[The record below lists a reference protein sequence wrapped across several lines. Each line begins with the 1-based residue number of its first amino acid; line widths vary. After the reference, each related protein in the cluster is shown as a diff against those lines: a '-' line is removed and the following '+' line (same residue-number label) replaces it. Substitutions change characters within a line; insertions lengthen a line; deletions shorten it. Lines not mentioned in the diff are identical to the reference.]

1 MPQPPAFRDEMVPTV
16 EFADI
21 DFMDSPSWG
30 PTMHDHLRW
39 LREHEPVSWSP
50 ATNAYIITKYED
62 VSAISRNQ
70 AVFTSDRGVRRST
83 SGVRIGLLDE
93 PEPRHGE
100 LRRLIGRG
108 FTPRMVAKLEEVFQD
123 LTDEFVR
130 DIAGTGAC
138 DFVEKISV
146 PLPLLMIA
154 EMIGIRSEDRERFH
168 HWSNALIA
176 ADGNYDRPEIME
188 QSIMAFTEYSAYVA
202 EIIDDRRANPQDD
215 LVSILVGAK
224 DAGLLFED
232 DEQHHGPAGDSIDQM
247 PTDELIM
254 FLVLLLVAGNETTRN
269 GISGGMQ
276 LLIEHPEQCQ
286 RLADDPDLMPS
297 AVEEMLRMVSPVHS
311 FTRTVTQNTEVRGV
325 PMKEGDDVLILYPS
339 ANRDADIYDDPD
351 AFRVDRNPKHL
362 AFGIGPHFCLGAS
375 LARME
380 MRVVFSTVL
389 RELTDL
395 AYADATRGAVVAP
408 SALVRNCTEM
418 QVTYTDR

>member
-1 MPQPPAFRDEMVPTV
+1 V
-16 EFADI
+16 EYADI

-39 LREHEPVSWSP
+39 LRENEPVSWSP
-50 ATNAYIITKYED
+50 ATNTFIITKFDD

-70 AVFTSDRGVRRST
+70 ALFTSGRGVRKST
-83 SGVRIGLLDE
+83 SGVRIGLIDE

-100 LRRLIGRG
+100 LRRLIARG
-108 FTPRMVAKLEEVFQD
+108 FTPRMVTNLEEVFQRI
-123 LTDEFVR
+123 TDEHV
-130 DIAGTGAC
+130 DAIADQGEC
-138 DFVEKISV
+138 DFVKEISV

-154 EMIGIRSEDRERFH
+154 EMIGIRTDDRERFH
-168 HWSNALIA
+168 QWSDALIA

-188 QSIMAFTEYSAYVA
+188 RSILAFTEYSTYVT
-202 EIIDDRRANPQDD
+202 EIIDDRRAAPQDD

-232 DEQHHGPAGDSIDQM
+232 DEQRDAPGPAGDALDEM

-276 LLIEHPEQCQ
+276 LLIENPDQCQ
-286 RLADDPDLMPS
+286 RLVNEPELIPS
-297 AVEEMLRMVSPVHS
+297 AVEEVLRMVSPVHS
-311 FTRTVTQNTEVRGV
+311 FTRTVTEDTEVGGV
-325 PMKEGDDVLILYPS
+325 AMKEGDDVLVLYPS
-339 ANRDADIYDDPD
+339 ANRDADKFDDPD
-351 AFRVDRNPKHL
+351 AFRVDRNPQHL

-380 MRVVFSTVL
+380 MRVVFATVL
-389 RELTDL
+389 RRMTDL
-395 AYADATRGAVVAP
+395 AYADSTRGAIVEP

-418 QVTYTDR
+418 RIIYSPR